1 GHADLHGIHIAPSAR
16 FGSDLSEI
24 SAVSARNASAS
35 GGRAQPGRELFG
47 PQPVARADRLER
59 RAGHAPAGLGVEDD
73 ERRDAIDLVLAQ
85 QLAMPIEAAD
95 VDVHDD
101 VALLEH
107 RAGRLLAAHSDDLA
121 AVGAP
126 LRGELEQ
133 DLAAA
138 GSA

>member
-1 GHADLHGIHIAPSAR
+1 QAASSSGLSPSPVLI
-16 FGSDLSEI
+16 GSS
-24 SAVSARNASAS
+24 VV
-35 GGRAQPGRELFG
+35 RA
-47 PQPVARADRLER
+47 
-59 RAGHAPAGLGVEDD
+59 HAPAGLGVEDD

-126 LRGELEQ
+126 LRDELEQ

-138 GSA
+138 GAR